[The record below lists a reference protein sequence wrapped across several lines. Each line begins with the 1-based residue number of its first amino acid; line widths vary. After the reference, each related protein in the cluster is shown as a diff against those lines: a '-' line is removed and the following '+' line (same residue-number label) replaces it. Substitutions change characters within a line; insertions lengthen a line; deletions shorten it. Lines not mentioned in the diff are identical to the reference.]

1 MSKMTSKEL
10 SRKEWS
16 KVLSPQRIYWLDS
29 DGHRQLIA
37 RAQNPYDCP
46 AGMALDELY
55 TNVSELV
62 MTLPTLRVLSR
73 QFVILIEHKY
83 WREAAELAAIIK
95 EWVALNPEELTSEDK
110 LLDINKEE
118 EEADLED

>member
-10 SRKEWS
+10 ARKEWS

-46 AGMALDELY
+46 AGMALDEHY

-62 MTLPTLRVLSR
+62 MSVPTLRVLSR

-83 WREAAELAAIIK
+83 WREAAELATVIK
-95 EWVALNPEELTSEDK
+95 DWVVLNHIEITNEDL